1 MRRSTEDNK
10 RGAPTTSAQKDDG
23 TSGTQ
28 QDFPSRSAII
38 RAGSLAVA
46 AGSLYVGVFRTKAFR
61 YLSVQGLLNM
71 LPSGEKKDYSKME
84 GYIRDFESDGRGTQI
99 PEFQRGLTWF
109 NSAPL
114 SVSRDLKGKVV
125 ILDFWTYCCIN
136 CMHVLPELRK
146 LEEDFAGKP
155 FAVVGVHSA
164 KFDNEKDD
172 DAIRNAIIRYDVQ
185 HPAVNDKDMSM
196 WRSLGI
202 NSWPSLLVITPN
214 GKVLARFAGE
224 GHYDD
229 LKSVVSA
236 ALNVYGERNELSNTP
251 LKESLEKNKDTRL
264 LSSPL
269 RYPGK
274 LAVDQSS
281 NRLFISDS
289 GNHRIVVCK
298 LDGTFIDQIGCGVPC
313 LNDGS
318 FTEAGFNSPQGLAYD
333 KASDTLYVADTEN
346 HALRSV
352 NLLTKKVKT
361 ISGDGTRGF
370 DLTGGKEPADQ
381 KLNSPW
387 DVCVSKQDKNV
398 VYVAMAGQHQIWSYD
413 VSSGVGSVYS
423 GNGYERNFNSQYASN
438 TSWAQPSSLS
448 ISTSGER
455 MYVADS
461 ESSSIRSVNLGDASS
476 KAEAGGDPGF
486 ADNLFAFGD
495 NDGKGSAVRLQH
507 PLAVCT
513 AGESKVY
520 IADSYNHKIKV
531 LDTETDS
538 VTTLAGSNSA
548 GYKDGE
554 LKSCMLS
561 EPAGLAMSGDNTL
574 LVADTNN
581 FLIRSINLQ
590 TNVISTLDLSS
601 IPRPNT
607 EEEPKQEVE
616 KASDLKIPP
625 GATLVPLNLGSSTE
639 GTVDLRVK
647 LPEGYH
653 YTKGARSSY
662 EIKTFKVLVDSS
674 LSFNKNGGTL
684 SDATDTVQLKY
695 KRNSDASP
703 EVALVNMKIYYCMEE
718 SACAVNFVTFKL
730 DFTSAQTS
738 TEASVTTETYEV
750 PPPQADDN
758 LFDYSNAYNTTTV
771 L

>member
-1 MRRSTEDNK
+1 
-10 RGAPTTSAQKDDG
+10 
-23 TSGTQ
+23 
-28 QDFPSRSAII
+28 
-38 RAGSLAVA
+38 
-46 AGSLYVGVFRTKAFR
+46 
-61 YLSVQGLLNM
+61 M
-71 LPSGEKKDYSKME
+71 LPSGGDTKDYSKME
-84 GYIRDFESDGRGTQI
+84 GYIRDFEREGRGTQI
-99 PEFQRGLTWF
+99 PEFQRGLSWF

-114 SVSRDLKGKVV
+114 SVSRDLKGKIL

-136 CMHVLPELRK
+136 CMHVLPELRR

-172 DAIRNAIIRYDVQ
+172 DAIRNAIIRYDVM

-202 NSWPSLLVITPN
+202 NSWPSLLVVTPN

-224 GHYDD
+224 GHYEE

-236 ALNVYGERNELSNTP
+236 ALNVYGDRNELSNAP

-274 LAVDQSS
+274 LAVDQASD
-281 NRLFISDS
+281 RLFISDS
-289 GNHRIVVCK
+289 GNHRVVVCK
-298 LDGTFIDQIGCGVPC
+298 LDGTFVEEIGCGVPC

-318 FTEAGFNSPQGLAYD
+318 YTEAGFNSPQGLAYD

-352 NLLTKKVKT
+352 NLSTKKVRT

-370 DLTGGKEPADQ
+370 DLTGGKDPADQ

-387 DVCVSKQDKNV
+387 DVCISKQDKTC

-413 VSSGVGSVYS
+413 VTSGVGSVYS
-423 GNGYERNFNSQYASN
+423 GNGYERNFNSPYPSN
-438 TSWAQPSSLS
+438 TSWAQPSGLS
-448 ISTSGER
+448 ISNSGDR

-461 ESSSIRSVNLGDASS
+461 ESSSVRSVSLGDGSS

-495 NDGKGSAVRLQH
+495 TDGKGSAARLQH
-507 PLAVCT
+507 PLAVCA
-513 AGESKVY
+513 AGDTKVY
-520 IADSYNHKIKV
+520 VADSYNHKIKI
-531 LDTETDS
+531 LDAETDAVS
-538 VTTLAGSNSA
+538 TIAGSSSA
-548 GYKDGE
+548 GYKDGD
-554 LKSCMLS
+554 LKTCMLS
-561 EPAGLAMSGDNTL
+561 EPAGLAMADDNRTL

-581 FLIRSINLQ
+581 FLIRKIDLQ
-590 TNVISTLDLSS
+590 TSTISTLDLSS
-601 IPRPNT
+601 VPRPNT
-607 EEEPKQEVE
+607 EEEEEPKQAKVE

-625 GATLVPLNLGSSTE
+625 GATLVPLNLGASTE
-639 GTVDLRVK
+639 GTVELVLK

-674 LSFNKNGGTL
+674 LSFNKNGGLLT
-684 SDATDTVQLKY
+684 DATDTVQLKY
-695 KRNSDASP
+695 KRQADASP
-703 EVALVNMKIYYCMEE
+703 EVALVNMKIFYCKEE

-730 DFTSAQTS
+730 DFTAAQTGGA
-738 TEASVTTETYEV
+738 EGGGSVTTTETYQV
-750 PPPQADDN
+750 PPPQADEE